1 MHLWFSTCFKRCRFQ
16 VISDE
21 CHHFSSN
28 YYLLPLLT
36 CANFMVIVILF
47 LFFFLYFGLIISL
60 LACKFLESRDND
72 LLSFHVLQFSVKYL
86 THIMLMTNMTT
97 ECTKYFE
104 DQHLLIFYINSNH
117 LSKYRWYQTA
127 KPSISSR
134 WLECI
139 MLRYLIIMSSHV
151 VIIENYLLSAYCHRH
166 STRTLYIW
174 FLLIF
179 MITYRVGI
187 IIIPIHRWRIGISEK
202 LSNLLRTIQP
212 MKD

>member
-1 MHLWFSTCFKRCRFQ
+1 
-16 VISDE
+16 
-21 CHHFSSN
+21 
-28 YYLLPLLT
+28 
-36 CANFMVIVILF
+36 MVIVILYF
-47 LFFFLYFGLIISL
+47 FFFLYFGIIISL

-86 THIMLMTNMTT
+86 THIMLMTDRTT
-97 ECTKYFE
+97 ECTKYFG
-104 DQHLLIFYINSNH
+104 DQHLFTFYINSNH
-117 LSKYRWYQTA
+117 LSKYRWYQTV

-139 MLRYLIIMSSHV
+139 MLRYLTFMSSHV
-151 VIIENYLLSAYCHRH
+151 VIIENYLLNAYCHRH

-174 FLLIF
+174 FPLIF

-202 LSNLLRTIQP
+202 LSNLLRTTQS